1 MSDPLAT
8 YLHDH
13 LAGSVHAIDLLESMR
28 NQHAGEPLGHFAPG
42 LLVEIEADRDVLRE
56 LAERLGV
63 GSSGLKELAAW
74 VGEKV
79 SRIKLGSHDAG
90 GFGTFEALELL
101 ELGIHGK
108 RALWC
113 ALAVVAE
120 TDARL
125 QSTDYACLAARAE
138 TQEASVEEQRLA
150 VARTA
155 FRAANWPIVLGDVI
169 SPTLVNSKGSR
180 DFG

>member
-1 MSDPLAT
+1 MNDPLAT

-28 NQHAGEPLGHFAPG
+28 NQHVGEPLGQFAAR
-42 LLVEIEADRDVLRE
+42 LLIEIEADRDVLRE
-56 LAERLGV
+56 LAERLGT
-63 GSSGLKELAAW
+63 GSSGLKELTAW
-74 VGEKV
+74 LGEKV
-79 SRIKLGSHDAG
+79 SRVKLSSHDAA

-108 RALWC
+108 WTLWR

-120 TDARL
+120 TDTRL
-125 QSTDYACLAARAE
+125 KSTDYTRLAARAE
-138 TQEASVEEQRLA
+138 TQEAQVEQQRLK

-155 FRAANWPIVLGDVI
+155 FRSAG
-169 SPTLVNSKGSR
+169 
-180 DFG
+180 

>member
-1 MSDPLAT
+1 MSDPLST

-13 LAGSVHAIDLLESMR
+13 LAGSVHAIELLESMR
-28 NQHAGEPLGHFAPG
+28 DQHGGEPLGQFAAG

-74 VGEKV
+74 VVEKV
-79 SRIKLGSHDAG
+79 SRIKLSSHDAG
-90 GFGTFEALELL
+90 GFGTFEALEFL

-108 RALWC
+108 LALWRS
-113 ALAVVAE
+113 LAVVAE
-120 TDARL
+120 TDVRL
-125 QSTDYACLAARAE
+125 QSTNYAILATRAE
-138 TQEASVEEQRLA
+138 MQEASVEEQRLA

-155 FRAANWPIVLGDVI
+155 FRAT
-169 SPTLVNSKGSR
+169 S
-180 DFG
+180 